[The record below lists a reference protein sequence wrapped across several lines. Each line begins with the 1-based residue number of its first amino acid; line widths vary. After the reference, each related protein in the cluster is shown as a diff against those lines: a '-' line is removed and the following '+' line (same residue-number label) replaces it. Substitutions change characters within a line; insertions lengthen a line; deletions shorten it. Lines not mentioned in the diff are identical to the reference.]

1 MSRFPSPRQY
11 LMVGVRDSLPTAGR
25 AFKDQLTMLRGG
37 SGVADALYVCRE
49 TATDGT
55 YEWLA
60 LTDDVTVTNLTV
72 NSDTTLGN
80 GDEDTTTIRGHLVF
94 DGTAPTITA
103 RAAAG
108 TGATVTKAGTAASFR
123 VTLTIGTGPT
133 TRPLVTV
140 TFARAFASAEYEV
153 VASAGDA
160 EAALSSTN
168 WYVDVATQT
177 ASGFTVNV
185 QTALATGAS
194 LRLNFH
200 VFGGT

>member
-11 LMVGVRDSLPTAGR
+11 LMVGVRDRLPTAGH

-103 RAAAG
+103 GAAAG

-123 VTLTIGTGPT
+123 VTLTTGTGAGIGT
-133 TRPLVTV
+133 LFTV
-140 TFARAFASAEYEV
+140 TFARAFASAEYEAV
-153 VASAGDA
+153 FSAGDA
-160 EAALSSTN
+160 DAALSISKC
-168 WYVDVATQT
+168 YVDVENQT
-177 ASGFTVNV
+177 LSHFDVLV
-185 QTALATGAS
+185 HTALADSTS
-194 LRLNFH
+194 FRFNFH
-200 VFGGT
+200 VFGGI

>member
-72 NSDTTLGN
+72 NSNTTLGN

-133 TRPLVTV
+133 TGPLITV

-153 VASAGDA
+153 VTSAGDA